1 LAQYLLNAK
10 ENYFRIPAECRVI
23 SKKPNPSQGGGGKL
37 RVSERNSR
45 AAIRVFSGGPA
56 LFSAECRKAPSS
68 VQKHN
73 VQPQPVTMR
82 DEMKSN
88 RYSTNFSELSK
99 LILSMSEEQQQKL
112 IDMAIRITNGQK
124 VDPEA
129 GRKIFGLYFTSGVMA
144 GWAFVT
150 VFIVILTQL

>member
-1 LAQYLLNAK
+1 
-10 ENYFRIPAECRVI
+10 
-23 SKKPNPSQGGGGKL
+23 
-37 RVSERNSR
+37 
-45 AAIRVFSGGPA
+45 
-56 LFSAECRKAPSS
+56 
-68 VQKHN
+68 
-73 VQPQPVTMR
+73 
-82 DEMKSN
+82 MKSN